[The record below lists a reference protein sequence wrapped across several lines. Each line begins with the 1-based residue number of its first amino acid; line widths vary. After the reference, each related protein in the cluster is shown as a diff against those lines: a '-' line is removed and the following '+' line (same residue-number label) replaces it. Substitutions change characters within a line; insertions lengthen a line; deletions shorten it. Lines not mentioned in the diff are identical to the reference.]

1 MIVGIVGPAGISAMI
16 RSFSIR
22 PSF

>member
-1 MIVGIVGPAGISAMI
+1 MIVGIIGPAGISAMI